1 MIILNLH
8 VEPVRTKVTNTQK
21 MNISEMNTKNTPNS
35 DVCSSDDRKSKRIN
49 ADETLS
55 HVCSTDKK
63 ESKSVIINAFSTD
76 KRK

>member
-1 MIILNLH
+1 MILNLH
-8 VEPVRTKVTNTQK
+8 VGPVRTKMTNTQK
-21 MNISEMNTKNTPNS
+21 MNISETNTQNIPNLY
-35 DVCSSDDRKSKRIN
+35 VCYLDERKSKSIN